1 MGDKKYLPVYIGFSE
16 AKMMADAKLFTKAG
30 DTIENFFGNN
40 VMIAGIL
47 PETKT
52 SLDIMHFVGQGF
64 ELVK

>member
-1 MGDKKYLPVYIGFSE
+1 
-16 AKMMADAKLFTKAG
+16 MMADAKLFTKAG